1 MSEKAKNLLALSIVP
16 QVLLVKVLAGFP
28 EVVEAYYSNG
38 IYRFIASGYRYAFG
52 WVPFSVGDIFY
63 ALAGIM
69 ILRFIWRKV
78 RSVSRKPW
86 PFFREIL
93 QTLSLAYLFF
103 YLSWGLNYYRLP
115 LHRSLGIGAEYTTEE
130 LVSFTEKLIERT
142 NTLHTTLAASDSSA
156 VNIPYSRR
164 EIYQRSI
171 EGYARLA
178 ERSPHLAYSPAS
190 IKSSLFSLPLS
201 YMGYGGY
208 LNPFT
213 NEAQVN
219 SMQVDYRYP
228 LVTCH
233 EEAHQIGY
241 SAENEANFIGYLA
254 ATANPDP
261 YFRYS
266 GYAYMLRY
274 CLNETYRRDRDTY
287 ARLVATLH
295 KGVLENYREAALFWK
310 KYENPLEPIFK
321 NTFNAYLEANNQ
333 AGGIKTY
340 SYVVALLVNY
350 HRKEAL

>member
-16 QVLLVKVLAGFP
+16 QALLIRILAGFP
-28 EVVEAYYSNG
+28 DVVESYYSNG
-38 IYRFIASGYRYAFG
+38 VYRFIASAYRYAFG
-52 WVPFSVGDIFY
+52 WIPFSVGDIFY
-63 ALAGIM
+63 ALAAIAL
-69 ILRFIWRKV
+69 LRFLWLNT
-78 RSVSRKPW
+78 RSVRQRPW
-86 PFFREIL
+86 MFFREIL
-93 QTLSLAYLFF
+93 LTLSLVHLLF

-115 LHRSLGIGAEYTTEE
+115 LHRNLKIEAEYTTEE
-130 LVSFTEKLIERT
+130 LISFTEKLIKRT
-142 NTLHTTLAASDSSA
+142 NTLHSALATSDSSA
-156 VNIPYSRR
+156 VQLPYSRK
-164 EIYQRSI
+164 EIYQKSA
-171 EGYARLA
+171 EGYAQLSK
-178 ERSPHLAYSPAS
+178 ENPHLSYSPTS

-228 LVTCH
+228 IVSCH

-261 YFRYS
+261 YFQYS

-274 CLNETYRRDRDTY
+274 CLNEVYRRDREKYTY
-287 ARLVATLH
+287 LTNSLYQ
-295 KGVLENYREAALFWK
+295 GVFENYKETSLFWK

-321 NTFNAYLEANNQ
+321 NAFNIYLKANKQ
-333 AGGIKTY
+333 TDGIKTY

-350 HRKEAL
+350 HKNKPL